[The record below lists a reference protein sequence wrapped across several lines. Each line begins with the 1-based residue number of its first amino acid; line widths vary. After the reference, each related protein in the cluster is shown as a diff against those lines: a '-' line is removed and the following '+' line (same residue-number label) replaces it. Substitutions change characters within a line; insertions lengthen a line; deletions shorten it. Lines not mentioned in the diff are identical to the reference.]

1 MNIDLISEHKEEASP
16 HRNDRKKLHTII
28 TSHRSNQ
35 PHKST
40 VPSKPHEQS
49 KLLKRKDLLQDDE
62 SKSKTHSNSSALV
75 KNHDTSAPPVEKPV
89 SNRLTCIE
97 SYFKKFNQN
106 VFVNQAMAV
115 AIMLSIFGD
124 DFRRV
129 VIPKSFDVY
138 IDWFMIVLMLLFT
151 LEIVFSLISMR
162 RAYLQ
167 SYTFLFDVLA
177 TLTMLLDTTMVSED
191 VIQRYSESE
200 SGGDSKASQLGNR
213 VGKMLKMIRL
223 VRLLRLS
230 KALNKSE
237 AALIEEITDQTMNH
251 INEIESQISGKP
263 SLSIGHNQKQSKVH
277 PTRSGQSSQTPQPQ
291 AVDSSL
297 S

>member
-1 MNIDLISEHKEEASP
+1 
-16 HRNDRKKLHTII
+16 
-28 TSHRSNQ
+28 
-35 PHKST
+35 
-40 VPSKPHEQS
+40 
-49 KLLKRKDLLQDDE
+49 
-62 SKSKTHSNSSALV
+62 
-75 KNHDTSAPPVEKPV
+75 
-89 SNRLTCIE
+89 
-97 SYFKKFNQN
+97 
-106 VFVNQAMAV
+106 
-115 AIMLSIFGD
+115 MLSIFGD

-162 RAYLQ
+162 RVYLL

-177 TLTMLLDTTMVSED
+177 TLTMLLDTTMISED
-191 VIQRYSESE
+191 VIQRFSESD

-213 VGKMLKMIRL
+213 LGKMLKMIRL

-237 AALIEEITDQTMNH
+237 AALIEEITDQTMSH

-263 SLSIGHNQKQSKVH
+263 TLSIGHNQKQSKVH
-277 PTRSGQSSQTPQPQ
+277 PTRSGQASQTPPPP
-291 AVDSSL
+291 AVDSTL